1 MSSAK
6 TADNSIKKSR
16 SLYATA
22 VYGFIALF
30 IIMVLPFIPTSSEG
44 SLFESGIKMF
54 NNRVKGNLI
63 VTISMLVHSVI
74 LLIIGIVFIHKLK
87 VHRAGVGYSFY
98 NLFKTTIILAVLIY
112 IGFDVF
118 GYLTVLN
125 ESYGLVYWFI
135 VLIIYVLGLIFAL
148 IAHLSNYELRASKWK
163 ALYLVLSW
171 IFKLSMLII
180 FLVRAGGV
188 GSRYFIVT
196 GGGMDEAASGI
207 QDYQAVVRITDVY
220 HTFNYILLIIA
231 LFATLNICMPLNEPF
246 DYMSKSN
253 RKNSKDS
260 PLPVWKSVVCFICYL
275 ITFITFVSSGG
286 KEELPTCALLVVG
299 GLIEIICAKLYN
311 KYAAVQVVSEDED
324 DFKGLLK
331 GDEDEE
337 VDDDEVYTEGGE
349 SQSVHVASGIKVWEE
364 KKLNVQNESLDFKK
378 KPTIDKMSLNLY
390 EAVCDGG
397 VSLGQLDVQ
406 KTLAALLSSKIV
418 FVSSNSKSSTL
429 KRFADAVSG
438 YFGGELFYESRG
450 KVLPTQ
456 EYKSFADKLVASR
469 NTLSANENG
478 DEEGEKPLSESERL
492 TNIKYGV
499 TGGMYVANYMTQ
511 IMGLVFIDNTKS
523 STFSESDSALIS
535 AIIEN
540 NESVQVG
547 KSANIPESNFYVR
560 GNMRLADNLRLVI
573 FINSENLRHIKPQ
586 WIKYSSIIELALSD
600 TEVVQNSN
608 AQKNDSSYGMI
619 YESLEETQESCF
631 LTEDYWRKLDRLEE
645 YLEENTDIKFDN
657 KFLRQIESNVAAF
670 LACGMLKEEALDTIL
685 ATKIIP
691 LAATQ
696 KDKILEAHEADF
708 SFKLDELFGFENIPQ
723 TKQAILAYG
732 LKK

>member
-1 MSSAK
+1 MSSEK
-6 TADNSIKKSR
+6 TADNSIKKSK

-30 IIMVLPFIPTSSEG
+30 IIMVLPFIPTSSQG

-54 NNRVKGNLI
+54 NDRVKGNLI
-63 VTISMLVHSVI
+63 VTISMLVHSII
-74 LLIIGIVFIHKLK
+74 LLILGIVFIHKLK

-125 ESYGLVYWFI
+125 ESYGLVYWLV

-163 ALYLVLSW
+163 ALFLVLSW

-180 FLVRAGGV
+180 FLVRAGSV
-188 GSRYFIVT
+188 GSRYFIIT

-207 QDYQAVVRITDVY
+207 QDYAAVVRITDVY

-231 LFATLNICMPLNEPF
+231 LLSTLNICMPLNGPF

-253 RKNSKDS
+253 RTKTKNS
-260 PLPVWKSVVCFICYL
+260 PLPVWKSVLCFICYL
-275 ITFITFVSSGG
+275 ITFITFISSGG
-286 KEELPTCALLVVG
+286 KEELPMCVLLVVG

-311 KYAAVQVVSEDED
+311 KYDAVQIIKEEND
-324 DFKGLLK
+324 DFKGFLSS
-331 GDEDEE
+331 
-337 VDDDEVYTEGGE
+337 DDDESADDEGYAESGE
-349 SQSVHVASGIKVWEE
+349 SQSVSVSSGVKVWEE
-364 KKLNVQNESLDFKK
+364 KKLNVQNESLDFKE
-378 KPTIDKMSLNLY
+378 KPSIDKMCVNLY
-390 EAVCDGG
+390 ETVCDGG

-418 FVSSNSKSSTL
+418 FVTSNNQSSTL

-450 KVLPTQ
+450 RVLPTQ
-456 EYKSFADKLVASR
+456 EYKSFADKLAASK
-469 NTLSANENG
+469 NASSINESS
-478 DEEGEKPLSESERL
+478 DEASEKPVSESERL

-499 TGGMYVANYMTQ
+499 TGGMFVANYMSQ
-511 IMGLVFIDNTKS
+511 IMGLVFVDNTKS

-547 KSANIPESNFYVR
+547 KLANIPETNFYAR
-560 GNMRLADNLRLVI
+560 GNMKLADNLRLIV
-573 FINSENLRHIKPQ
+573 FINAENLLHIKPQ
-586 WIKYSSIIELALSD
+586 WIKYSSIIELTLAD
-600 TEVVQNSN
+600 TEAVQNSN
-608 AQKNDSSYGMI
+608 TKKNNSSYGMI

-657 KFLRQIESNVAAF
+657 KLLRQIESNVAAF
-670 LACGMLKEEALDTIL
+670 LACGMLKEQALDTIL

-723 TKQAILAYG
+723 TKQALSYYG